1 MYFFIFRAKMDEI
14 VLRDQIPNVSYHKY
28 QQQQNHYHGFSYND
42 GVILR
47 REFNAQIDNRYKELK
62 NEDLRM
68 KSQMNEMNNQMNEME
83 KELIR
88 LRQKILGTEENK
100 NKSFEDEI
108 IKIIKVSLETES
120 NTYKRVGF
128 TDTFNYLKHIFDF
141 KQTKEDIKNI
151 ICSRN
156 HNLMIIREKNKDYI
170 VMTKK

>member
-1 MYFFIFRAKMDEI
+1 MDEI
-14 VLRDQIPNVSYHKY
+14 VRIPNVSYHKY

-47 REFNAQIDNRYKELK
+47 REFNALVDNRYKELK

-83 KELIR
+83 KELNR
-88 LRQKILGTEENK
+88 LRQKILGTEE

-108 IKIIKVSLETES
+108 IKIIKVSLETKS

-141 KQTKEDIKNI
+141 KETKEDIKNI
-151 ICSRN
+151 ICNRN
-156 HNLMIIREKNKDYI
+156 HNLMIIKEKNKDYI